1 MVDPS
6 RLYII
11 AAVDDDPSILESL
24 ESLLEAAG
32 YKVLLFSSATELL
45 DSGCLADV
53 DCLISDVGMP
63 LIDGFELS
71 RRAHASRPTLP
82 IILITGHAAIQEQS
96 SRSDLRFQVFRKPL
110 NGHDLLVAIRQ
121 GLQEPKSTEG

>member
-11 AAVDDDPSILESL
+11 AAVDDDPRILESL

-32 YKVLLFSSATELL
+32 YKALLFSSATELL

-53 DCLISDVGMP
+53 DCLISDIGMP
-63 LIDGFELS
+63 LMDGFELS
-71 RRAHASRPTLP
+71 QRARASRPELP
-82 IILITGHAAIQEQS
+82 IILITGHAQIQDQS
-96 SRSDLRFQVFRKPL
+96 SRSDPRFQMFRKPF
-110 NGHDLLVAIRQ
+110 NGEDLLVAIRRAVRD
-121 GLQEPKSTEG
+121 LKSPES